1 MREMCVCGMCACV
14 DGKGKVGAVHNARSP
29 SVFPFLVV
37 VWHGG
42 FVGFSLCR
50 VSRFD
55 LWRCHCQ
62 CSFHRM
68 WFALLSFSLA
78 CAFFPFSLLAPTPFF
93 LTPAPKANSQ
103 HEVSAMCAAVVCSVV
118 VCFVACSL
126 YHHGLCRVR
135 CCVHPPF
142 PPVFVC
148 LVGLTI
154 IIMWLAHTFCSR
166 LSRLELC
173 SFSGYKI
180 HPGRGRTLVK
190 SDGVFFAGVGGV
202 LLRKC
207 VCVCSQHACPF
218 SPHLRNIA
226 LYSTHLPF
234 SLSLCLFASL
244 SRCLS
249 PPPLPVPQ
257 ARPSSSLAPRLSPS
271 STSAR
276 TPARSRGP

>member
-1 MREMCVCGMCACV
+1 MNQAHGDFIVLLFPSHTPICLSFQAPTCLETTQALYTLNFSQSMSSISNVCVKCVCVCVRERGLCVREMCVCGMCACV

-135 CCVHPPF
+135 CCVHP
-142 PPVFVC
+142 
-148 LVGLTI
+148 L
-154 IIMWLAHTFCSR
+154 
-166 LSRLELC
+166 
-173 SFSGYKI
+173 
-180 HPGRGRTLVK
+180 
-190 SDGVFFAGVGGV
+190 
-202 LLRKC
+202 
-207 VCVCSQHACPF
+207 F
-218 SPHLRNIA
+218 SPR
-226 LYSTHLPF
+226 
-234 SLSLCLFASL
+234 LCLFGWSHHHHVACTHFLFTSI
-244 SRCLS
+244 
-249 PPPLPVPQ
+249 Q
-257 ARPSSSLAPRLSPS
+257 A
-271 STSAR
+271 
-276 TPARSRGP
+276 